1 MNIVDIAAGSDDF
14 NILVRA
20 LQTVDLVD
28 TVRDATDV
36 TVFAPTDA
44 AFTQLAN
51 DLGYDGD
58 AADEDAVFAFL
69 VSALTDLG
77 GGDPAPVLTDILLYH
92 VSAGA
97 KSEAEIE
104 AAGSVATL
112 LTGVEIT
119 PDGDDL
125 GDKEPDIPNPSIVA
139 PDIAASNGTI
149 QGIDRVL
156 LPLDIPGNDRSSI
169 TEIVAASGQGFDEN
183 ATDFD
188 ILLSAVSAA
197 GLADP
202 LATANADLT
211 VFAPTDGAFVGLA
224 QVLGY
229 QGADEK
235 GSWAFIQKAVTL
247 LSKGGDPLPLLTD
260 ILTYHVVPG
269 ARDATEVLSTS
280 SLQTL
285 QGGSLSVDGTS
296 LVDNDPDLP
305 NPNIVGTNI
314 YASNG
319 IIHAIDGVL
328 LPTDILQSDG
338 SDAVDFLIGDDTSE
352 VFDLGADNDWIYAGG
367 GDDTVSGG
375 QGSDVI
381 LGGKG
386 IDRAVMQGNSEDYG
400 LQISADGIAVINKAS
415 AGSETDFLKDVE
427 LMELSDGF
435 AFLKEDAVD
444 LEALSGSA
452 NLSGDQL
459 ETLVELYVAY
469 FNRAPDALGILFWGN
484 ALEEGVPLAEIAE
497 LFFDQP
503 EAHNKLPPETDAGA
517 FVDLAYAHLLERS
530 ADDAGRSF
538 WVEQLETGHVT
549 RAEFMLELIAGARA
563 NSNAAEDIR
572 TIEDK
577 TDIGISYAL
586 IEGLTS
592 ATNASTVLDAYDRD
606 DASASLAAAQQL
618 IEGFAA
624 DANGAGGS
632 SELTIQ
638 LVGVIDDP
646 FSM

>member
-224 QVLGY
+224 QDLGY

-285 QGGSLSVDGTS
+285 QGGSLSVNGTT

-305 NPNIVGTNI
+305 NPNILGTNI

-352 VFDLGADNDWIYAGG
+352 VFDLGADNDWVYAGG

-563 NSNAAEDIR
+563 NSDAAEDIR